1 MDALGVVLPIAQ
13 LCSLDALKVE
23 LPSFTVAVAG
33 TVIAGTDT
41 AAFTEHV
48 LAWWRS
54 HAAQLPAW
62 SHAARIAFALA
73 PNSASCERVFSLL
86 ECMFGD
92 TQMRALADY
101 IQAALMLRYNG
112 RRA

>member
-1 MDALGVVLPIAQ
+1 MTPYPLVLHCPALGVVLPIAQ

-54 HAAQLPAW
+54 HAAQLGG
-62 SHAARIAFALA
+62 AR
-73 PNSASCERVFSLL
+73 
-86 ECMFGD
+86 
-92 TQMRALADY
+92 
-101 IQAALMLRYNG
+101 LMSR
-112 RRA
+112 